1 MPLSTKIIR
10 RRIRSIRSTKKITK
24 AMEMVAAA
32 KMRKAVSS
40 VIMSRAYSHAAWQAI
55 VNLAT
60 RVSEKHHPL
69 LERRRK
75 VKKICVIVI
84 SSNRGL
90 CGGFNS
96 HIFAKAL
103 QYVDTRQKIM
113 NVAIDWISI
122 GKKSGEFLARSKR
135 NIIASFL
142 KSEVV
147 SGVEDI
153 LPISKIA
160 IEAYINR
167 TYDEVDVV
175 YTDFVSAMTQRPRV
189 KKLLPFDAVEDTE
202 LGYISTEK
210 RDDSRFQE
218 EYEFE
223 TSPDFVM
230 DIFLRKLIDVQL
242 YQALLESTASEH
254 SARMLAMR
262 QATDAA
268 EDMINELTLVFNQAR
283 QAAITK
289 EIAEISGGKAAL
301 ENS

>member
-223 TSPDFVM
+223 PSPDFVM